1 MFKNIDDKGFLSL
14 IDGLLAIF
22 LIFIAILAFNMFID
36 MEIPSLSQGS
46 KDFKTS
52 QDVMELLSMDVDGKD
67 YSILEEI
74 SYTLSKSNN
83 NKASQRE
90 VGEILDNYFVTHL
103 DSNYAFVENNYLK
116 GKELSSSGDKLEAK
130 NLTVATRNYG
140 NYSYTL
146 YIW

>member
-1 MFKNIDDKGFLSL
+1 MFKNIGDKGFLSL

-22 LIFIAILAFNMFID
+22 IIFIVIIAFNMIIG
-36 MEIPSLSQGS
+36 MEIPSLSQES

-52 QDVMELLSMDVDGKD
+52 QDVMELMSMDVDGKD

-90 VGEILDNYFVTHL
+90 VGDILDSYFTTHL
-103 DSNYAFVENNYLK
+103 DCNYAFVENNYLK
-116 GKELSSSGDKLEAK
+116 GRELSSNGDKLEAE